1 MNLYAFYLI
10 KLYEGCSLIAYRDI
24 ADILTIGYG
33 HTGPEVTENMV
44 ITQQEADDLLMKDLK
59 EFEAG
64 VTKLIKV
71 ELTDAQLGA
80 LIDFAFNLGLN
91 ALERSTLLKK
101 VNRHDPS
108 AADEFLRWYYVN
120 GKRIKGLLRR
130 RTEERKLFIN
140 KK

>member
-1 MNLYAFYLI
+1 MNLYALYLVR
-10 KLYEGCSLIAYRDI
+10 LFEGCSLTSYLDI
-24 ADILTIGYG
+24 GGTPTIGYG
-33 HTGPEVTENMV
+33 HTGPDVTENMI
-44 ITQQEADDLLMKDLK
+44 ITQQEAEDLLLADLK
-59 EFEAG
+59 EFEVG

-71 ELTDAQLGA
+71 KLTDAQLGA
-80 LIDFAFNLGLN
+80 LIDFAFNLGIN

-101 VNRHDPS
+101 VNTHDPS